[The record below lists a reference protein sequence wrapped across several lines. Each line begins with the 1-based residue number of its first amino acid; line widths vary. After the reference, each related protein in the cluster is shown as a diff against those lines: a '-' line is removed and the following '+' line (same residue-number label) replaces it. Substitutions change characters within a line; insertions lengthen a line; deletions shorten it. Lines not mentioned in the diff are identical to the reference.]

1 MKPYQVNQEIFPENS
16 VNLRDV
22 QKTDLSV
29 FFSQQSDPTAIFMAA
44 FTAEDPTNIRQFMSH
59 WRKILKDDS
68 IYIQT
73 ILFEGKIAG
82 HIEHFILF
90 GLPSVGYWIGKEFWG
105 KGITTR
111 ALTIFLTQIKT
122 RPLYAR
128 VAKDNLG
135 SQRVLK
141 KNKFLRDSEDKGY
154 AQGRGCEV
162 EEWIYK
168 IT

>member
-1 MKPYQVNQEIFPENS
+1 MKQENFSKNS

-22 QKTDLSV
+22 QKTDLPE
-29 FFSQQSDPTAIFMAA
+29 FFTQQSDPAAIFMAA
-44 FTAEDPTNIRQFMSH
+44 FTTEDPTNVRQFMSH
-59 WRKILKDDS
+59 WRKIMKDDS
-68 IYIQT
+68 IHIQT
-73 ILFEGKIAG
+73 ILFDGKIAG
-82 HIEHFILF
+82 HIEQFILF

-105 KGITTR
+105 KGVTTR

-135 SQRVLK
+135 SQRVLE
-141 KNKFLRDSEDKGY
+141 KNEFLKDSEDKGY

-162 EEWIYK
+162 EEFVYK
-168 IT
+168 RT

>member
-1 MKPYQVNQEIFPENS
+1 
-16 VNLRDV
+16 
-22 QKTDLSV
+22 V
-29 FFSQQSDPTAIFMAA
+29 FFTQQSDPTAIFMAA
-44 FTAEDPTNIRQFMSH
+44 FTAEDPTNMRQFMSH
-59 WRKILKDDS
+59 WSKILKDDS
-68 IYIQT
+68 IRIQT
-73 ILFEGKIAG
+73 ILFDVKIAG

-111 ALTIFLTQIKT
+111 ALNIFLTQINT

-135 SQRVLK
+135 SQRVLE
-141 KNKFLRDSEDKGY
+141 KNEFLKDSVDKEY

-162 EEWIYK
+162 EEFVYK
-168 IT
+168 LI